1 MNATVPAP
9 QIGPD
14 DRFAMTLC
22 MAIIAHAMLILGVS
36 FAPDPSP
43 DSSFQS
49 LEVILVPEK
58 SVTTPEKA
66 DLLAQANVQGGG
78 DDDQSDPPAA
88 PVKAPIPA
96 QTADIA
102 SSPAPPVKPAST
114 TAPAD
119 TEANVEQLLSA
130 RTPVATLAE
139 ADEKPAERP
148 EASMLEA
155 VDAEPAPPQPAIE
168 TPALPTAAQL
178 LTRSFA
184 LASLNAELQQ
194 RLDSKAKRLKRKYIS
209 ANTREFR
216 YAAYMEAWRAK
227 VERVG
232 NINYPDEA
240 RVRQLSGNLLLDV
253 SLNADG
259 SVIEIT
265 VRRSSG
271 HKVLD
276 DAAIRIVELAS
287 PFAAFPDD
295 IREEVDILH
304 ITRTWKFVNNQGFRA
319 R

>member
-58 SVTTPEKA
+58 SVTTPEDA
-66 DLLAQANVQGGG
+66 DLLAQANLQGGG

-232 NINYPDEA
+232 NINYPEEA

>member
-155 VDAEPAPPQPAIE
+155 VDVEPAPPQPAIE

-232 NINYPDEA
+232 NINYPEEA